1 MVLGT
6 VGHACDT
13 RLRSHGVRQCPY
25 CDLRASLGRTKRPSI
40 RNRKTKQTFKT
51 CQWHRETGHF
61 VPGCLL
67 CVLQDMLPLL
77 TKSAGSG
84 AHWLCEIRGD
94 SDLMSPSLRLFYGI
108 EVECP
113 SPGAASQH
121 VRTGHWSCAV
131 FKCPTVITT
140 DVQPDEGE
148 FPNAEASGTEV
159 QQPINSLWW
168 GE

>member
-1 MVLGT
+1 MPVTPDSGVVVLDNVLT
-6 VGHACDT
+6 VTWGLAWVA
-13 RLRSHGVRQCPY
+13 LRDPLSE
-25 CDLRASLGRTKRPSI
+25 TE
-40 RNRKTKQTFKT
+40 KQTFKT

-61 VPGCLL
+61 VPGCSL
-67 CVLQDMLPLL
+67 CVLQDMLLLL

-94 SDLMSPSLRLFYGI
+94 SDLMSPSLHLFYGI

-131 FKCPTVITT
+131 LKCPTVITT